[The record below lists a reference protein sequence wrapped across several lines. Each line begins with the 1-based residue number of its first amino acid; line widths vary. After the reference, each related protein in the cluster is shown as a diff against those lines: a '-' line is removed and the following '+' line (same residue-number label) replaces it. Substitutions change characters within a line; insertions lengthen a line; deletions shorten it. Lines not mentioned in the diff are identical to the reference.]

1 MNSNYKNNAD
11 LLHIVLIMYIKYAT
25 IQGGNMSNYILL
37 TLSEDYAKEICS
49 WKYDEEYSIY
59 NFSDWN
65 VVVENGW
72 DLAIKER
79 RESDFIAILLENQL
93 IAYGR
98 ITKVKEKAFI
108 GIGLK
113 PSLCG
118 KGFGKNIM
126 KLLIRECNNKFQECL
141 VALEVRSFNKRAIR
155 CYESIG
161 FKIKNKYIKDTF
173 TGDAEFY
180 YMEYKPI

>member
-1 MNSNYKNNAD
+1 MC
-11 LLHIVLIMYIKYAT
+11 
-25 IQGGNMSNYILL
+25 
-37 TLSEDYAKEICS
+37 EDYAKEICG

-59 NFSDWN
+59 NLSDWN

-98 ITKVKEKAFI
+98 ITKVKEKVFI
-108 GIGLK
+108 GIALK

-118 KGFGKNIM
+118 KGFGKNVM
-126 KLLIRECNNKFQECL
+126 KLLIRECNNKFPECL

-173 TGDAEFY
+173 TGMLNSIIWNIIQFNKL
-180 YMEYKPI
+180 YKYKLIY

>member
-1 MNSNYKNNAD
+1 MC
-11 LLHIVLIMYIKYAT
+11 
-25 IQGGNMSNYILL
+25 
-37 TLSEDYAKEICS
+37 EDYAKEICG

-59 NFSDWN
+59 NLSDWN
-65 VVVENGW
+65 VVVENDW

-98 ITKVKEKAFI
+98 ITKVKEKVFI
-108 GIGLK
+108 GIALK

-118 KGFGKNIM
+118 KGFGKNVM
-126 KLLIRECNNKFQECL
+126 KLLIRECNNKFPECL

-173 TGDAEFY
+173 TGMLNSIIWNIIQFNKL
-180 YMEYKPI
+180 YKYKLIY

>member
-1 MNSNYKNNAD
+1 
-11 LLHIVLIMYIKYAT
+11 
-25 IQGGNMSNYILL
+25 MSNYILT
-37 TLSEDYAKEICS
+37 TLNEEYAKEICC
-49 WKYDEEYSIY
+49 WKYDGEYSVY

-72 DLAIKER
+72 DLAIKEK
-79 RESDFIAILLENQL
+79 RESDFVAILLDNQL

-98 ITKVKEKAFI
+98 LTKDKDKAVI

-118 KGFGKNIM
+118 KGLGKSVM
-126 KLLIRECNNKFQECL
+126 KLLIRECNNRFQDYL
-141 VALEVRSFNKRAIR
+141 MTLAVRSFNKRAIR
-155 CYESIG
+155 CYEGIG
-161 FKIKNKYIKDTF
+161 FKIKNTF

-180 YMEYKPI
+180 YMEYESD

>member
-1 MNSNYKNNAD
+1 MC
-11 LLHIVLIMYIKYAT
+11 
-25 IQGGNMSNYILL
+25 
-37 TLSEDYAKEICS
+37 EDYAKEICG

-59 NFSDWN
+59 NLSDWN
-65 VVVENGW
+65 VVVENDW

-98 ITKVKEKAFI
+98 ITKVKEKVFI

-118 KGFGKNIM
+118 KGFGKNVM
-126 KLLIRECNNKFQECL
+126 KLLIRECNNKFPECL

-173 TGDAEFY
+173 TGMLNSIIWNIIQFNKL
-180 YMEYKPI
+180 YKYKLIY

>member
-1 MNSNYKNNAD
+1 
-11 LLHIVLIMYIKYAT
+11 MYICSKMRLT
-25 IQGGNMSNYILL
+25 IRGETRMSNYVLM
-37 TLSEDYAKEICS
+37 TLNEAYAKEICG
-49 WKYDEEYSIY
+49 WKYDGEYSVY

-72 DLAIKER
+72 DLAIQEK
-79 RESDFIAILLENQL
+79 REYEFIAILLDNQL

-98 ITKVKEKAFI
+98 LTKNQDKAFI

-113 PSLCG
+113 PILCG
-118 KGFGKNIM
+118 RGLGKNIM
-126 KLLIRECNNKFQECL
+126 KLLIRECNRRFPDSL

-161 FKIKNKYIKDTF
+161 FKIVNNYSKNTF

-180 YMEYKPI
+180 YMEYESIN